1 MMVSSTVEMLCHC
14 GMGNISIKN
23 CGSQAINNYQIDSQ
37 FDCTRIVTT
46 KGGAL
51 SNLEQLISPAL
62 LERRKIQYSLLP
74 TIFTCERELTNSF

>member
-1 MMVSSTVEMLCHC
+1 MLCHY
-14 GMGNISIKN
+14 GMTNNLTKN
-23 CGSQAINNYQIDSQ
+23 CGSQAINNYQVNSR

-51 SNLEQLISPAL
+51 SNLEQLISQAL